1 MRGRD
6 EEALFVLA
14 RLHAHGDINDSFVV
28 AEHREILQQVALE
41 KEETRD
47 AWTLLFT
54 SKSNFRRLLLGV
66 ALQFRYVLSFFA
78 GNFDS
83 PKNVFVKC
91 PDDRRQC
98 DPGMSDF
105 SCTPHRTLIRLDTC
119 LVLLSA
125 NLCLYRYR
133 HLNHPRTSIWQLRH
147 RTHWRSSLCLVHR

>member
-66 ALQFRYVLSFFA
+66 ALQFRYVLLFFE
-78 GNFDS
+78 GNFDL
-83 PKNVFVKC
+83 PKNVFVNSVQMTGVSVIQVC
-91 PDDRRQC
+91 
-98 DPGMSDF
+98 
-105 SCTPHRTLIRLDTC
+105 
-119 LVLLSA
+119 
-125 NLCLYRYR
+125 
-133 HLNHPRTSIWQLRH
+133 RTSRVPLI
-147 RTHWRSSLCLVHR
+147 SL

>member
-66 ALQFRYVLSFFA
+66 ALQFRYVSTLSA
-78 GNFDS
+78 RD
-83 PKNVFVKC
+83 
-91 PDDRRQC
+91 
-98 DPGMSDF
+98 
-105 SCTPHRTLIRLDTC
+105 LD
-119 LVLLSA
+119 LLRDVLLNSVQMTGVSVIQV
-125 NLCLYRYR
+125 C
-133 HLNHPRTSIWQLRH
+133 RTSRVPLI
-147 RTHWRSSLCLVHR
+147 SL